1 MLLLNPRPGI
11 TPTQAGTLQLV
22 QALAGADICIMMWA
36 GRCRGRGQQQPAE
49 AAAQKPLLLVAAAV
63 VPCHSRDQAVARP
76 APPSESS
83 APSPDIIIY
92 SYHSLVSS
100 DDWISIS
107 TIYGYLLADL

>member
-1 MLLLNPRPGI
+1 M
-11 TPTQAGTLQLV
+11 

-36 GRCRGRGQQQPAE
+36 GRCRGRGQQPAE

-76 APPSESS
+76 AP
-83 APSPDIIIY
+83 APSPVIIIY

-107 TIYGYLLADL
+107 TIYGYLLADLYIYL